1 MHKIFRSV
9 LHLLAIHSALFMPAF
24 SFAAAEQV
32 AVAVYA
38 NDDASKKYERAV
50 QAKLE
55 AILSDAGLTVLDE
68 EKAKKLKNGWV
79 ELADPGKLITAEDFV
94 RNAGKYDVSKVY
106 RVSFSGGVSNAL
118 DLFYTATA
126 SAQLRIIDADARVK
140 SASSSPMGIK
150 GFPPSDALT
159 ADAALVNAVQRAVDS
174 VAEASGL
181 AVSVPTIARSLP
193 LGLELHTASVP
204 LSPLERKQP
213 GANDTWTKGAK
224 FFDDGGW
231 TIEEPAC
238 KAVSDDGQMGVLGGY
253 TRARRG
259 YGGRLHMVDIA
270 STKELTVFT
279 MHELGPRL
287 SGENGTSEPFACT
300 FLGNWRY
307 LVAMTGNRIAC
318 FDVERGQETCN
329 ITYSNGPKNGKLSLW
344 KSDKDRYLQVD
355 TDQGTTVYKIAVK
368 K

>member
-1 MHKIFRSV
+1 MNMRFRFF
-9 LHLLAIHSALFMPAF
+9 LLLLADVLLLIPHV
-24 SFAAAEQV
+24 SFAASEQV

-50 QAKLE
+50 QAKME
-55 AILSDAGLTVLDE
+55 AILSDAGLTILDE
-68 EKAKKLKNGWV
+68 EKAKKLKSGWV

-106 RVSFSGGVSNAL
+106 RVSFSGGVSHAL
-118 DLFYTATA
+118 ELFYTATA
-126 SAQLRIIDADARVK
+126 SAQLRVIDAEAKVK
-140 SASSSPMGIK
+140 SASSAPMGIK

-159 ADAALVNAVQRAVDS
+159 ADAALVNALQRAVDS
-174 VAEASGL
+174 VAEISGL
-181 AVSVPTIARSLP
+181 SVSVPTIAKSIP
-193 LGLELHTASVP
+193 VTLELQTASVP
-204 LSPLERKQP
+204 LTPVDKKSIVSNE
-213 GANDTWTKGAK
+213 AWIKGAK

-231 TIEEPAC
+231 TVEESAC

-259 YGGRLHMVDIA
+259 YGGRLHMVDIT
-270 STKELTVFT
+270 SGKELTIFT

-307 LVAMTGNRIAC
+307 LVAMTGNRLAC

-329 ITYSNGPKNGKLSLW
+329 IAYSNGPKNGKLSIW
-344 KSDKDRYLQVD
+344 KSDKDRYLQVE
-355 TDQGTTVYKIAVK
+355 TDQGRNVYKIAVK

>member
-1 MHKIFRSV
+1 MLKFVQAIV
-9 LHLLAIHSALFMPAF
+9 GLALLSSLSAGVT
-24 SFAAAEQV
+24 AAPTEQV

-38 NDDASKKYERAV
+38 NDAAGKKYERAV
-50 QAKLE
+50 QAKME
-55 AILSDAGLTVLDE
+55 SILSDAGLTVLDE
-68 EKAKKLKNGWV
+68 ERAKKLKNGWV
-79 ELADPGKLITAEDFV
+79 ELADPGRLITAEDFV
-94 RNAGKYDVSKVY
+94 RNAGKYEVSKVY
-106 RVSFSGGVSNAL
+106 RLSFNGGVSSAL

-126 SAQLRIIDADARVK
+126 SAQLRIIDADAKVK
-140 SASSSPMGIK
+140 ASSSSPMGIK

-159 ADAALVNAVQRAVDS
+159 ADAALVNALQRAVDS

-181 AVSVPTIARSLP
+181 SVSVPTIAKSIPLTLEAEASPPTLLP
-193 LGLELHTASVP
+193 V
-204 LSPLERKQP
+204 ERRP
-213 GANDTWTKGAK
+213 TTGSDTWTKAAK

-231 TIEEPAC
+231 TTEEPAC
-238 KAVSDDGQMGVLGGY
+238 KAVSDDGQVGVQGGY
-253 TRARRG
+253 THARRG

-270 STKELTVFT
+270 TSKEITLFT

-287 SGENGTSEPFACT
+287 SGENGTSEPFACQ

-329 ITYSNGPKNGKLSLW
+329 ITYSNGPKNGQLSIW
-344 KSDKDRYLQVD
+344 KSDKDRYLKVE
-355 TDQGTTVYKIAVK
+355 TNQGVNVYRIALK